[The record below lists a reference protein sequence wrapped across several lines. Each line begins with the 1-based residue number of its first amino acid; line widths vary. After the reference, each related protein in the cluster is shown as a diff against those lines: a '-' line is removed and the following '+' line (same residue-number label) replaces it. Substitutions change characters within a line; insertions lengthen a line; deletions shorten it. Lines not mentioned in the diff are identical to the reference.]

1 MEKEALEH
9 GFEGPRQFHQVYVK
23 KGERH
28 PSVER
33 QRYSQEFPA
42 SSE

>member
-1 MEKEALEH
+1 METEALEH
-9 GFEGPRQFHQVYVK
+9 GFEGPRQFHQVYMK

-28 PSVER
+28 PSVGR
-33 QRYSQEFPA
+33 QRNSREFPA